1 MKKKVEFGNLKFKAR
16 IEVMLRGSTI
26 DPAAETIKKS
36 LIDLNFPVTGT
47 KLAQV
52 YDLTLEAKTKK
63 DAEELVQLMCTRLL
77 ANPVKDE
84 YGFEVEEDGNSVSS
98 KSNS

>member
-1 MKKKVEFGNLKFKAR
+1 MRFRAR
-16 IEVMLRGSTI
+16 IEVKLKGDMM

-36 LIDLNFPVTGT
+36 LIDLNFPVMNT

-52 YDLTLEAKTKK
+52 YEVTLDAKTKK
-63 DAEELVQLMCTRLL
+63 DAEASVQLMCSRLI

-84 YGFEVEEDGNSVSS
+84 FKFTVEEDGSS
-98 KSNS
+98 ISSESNS